1 MTRRDGEA
9 RGGEVAVVSHASL
22 YSYLVTRQ
30 TGQAVRT
37 SIEEQIAARSGPV
50 VTVLD
55 FRHVSVIDFSCADEV
70 VAKLADSAVAPGG
83 GGRTEELL
91 RFFLFTGLDDHH
103 LDPVESA
110 LSRRR
115 LTVAAERG
123 DGTPLL
129 LGDLEERPR
138 AVWQRVVRAGVVRP
152 SSLVAEMDL
161 DVRAARE
168 ELEGL
173 HRRRL
178 LLRRGQRFLS
188 LREAVD
194 ARAREGDSP

>member
-1 MTRRDGEA
+1 MTGSEGEA
-9 RGGEVAVVSHASL
+9 GAGEVAVVSHASL

-30 TGQAVRT
+30 TGQAVRS
-37 SIEEQIAARSGPV
+37 SIEEQLSARSGPV

-70 VAKLADSAVAPGG
+70 VAKLADSALASGDAD
-83 GGRTEELL
+83 RTEELV

-115 LTVAAERG
+115 LTVAAERC
-123 DGTPLL
+123 DGTPFL
-129 LGDLEERPR
+129 LGELEERPR
-138 AVWQRVVRAGVVRP
+138 EVWQRVVRAGVLRP
-152 SSLVAEMDL
+152 SSLVREMDL
-161 DVRAARE
+161 DARSARE
-168 ELEGL
+168 ELEDL

-178 LLRRGQRFLS
+178 LLRRGERFLS
-188 LREAVD
+188 LRRAVD
-194 ARAREGDSP
+194 ARARGEGSR